1 MCLFHRNYFIC
12 ITKMSKT
19 SLFSI
24 TPKRKLLTYLPLVEW
39 INK

>member
-1 MCLFHRNYFIC
+1 MCLLHRKYVIC